1 MNLSQLEDLG
11 CLSSALRSLN
21 LETLVVDLS
30 GCGQVSIEDRMEL
43 HQSIKSLKRRS
54 SLETWINIE
63 GLPDE
68 IRFPRVAFGAVKWLC
83 SFLWQI
89 RWLRSRQL
97 PHVNSRYFQAR
108 RLGKS
113 SLSDDSAGESESLE
127 HCVEQDIF
135 DQNKPFPCSHPTC
148 KFFHSSERGYCERHR
163 WLSLGNRICV
173 ATNSW
178 RQNVELAVLILAQA
192 VVEVESRSLL
202 FLIALSLLP
211 VASYS
216 IAQSTGVSGTLI
228 FLFLALIAIVSIV
241 FTTARLNRMHALSKK
256 LEVESEALYA
266 NNLKNDM
273 SRVFGDEGTLDITQ
287 PDVTTLKEHFIE
299 ARRNLHDFNKMCCLP
314 LREFLEE
321 QNSIGRRELQP
332 SLMTLPAAQEA
343 MREGEPSRIL
353 DLLYCNVVF
362 EDWEEMLSAWC
373 FLKTRA
379 ESHDLGGVELVRT
392 RDFFALAHTGIRSA
406 EMVFRINNYF
416 ATIRFLEAS
425 LTELESQLDSVHRLA
440 EQMGLV
446 TGRSRIDPLPISG
459 RPTQQSRLLVAVVF
473 FLRAISS
480 LAAAYLA
487 GQYFVRYSPPNIRSS
502 FPDMVRDAFALA
514 VEPRDSKLLEVEA
527 SHSHGWEESL
537 LQFLPSL
544 LLSLPYLALTL
555 VFLSDLRRCGSGHVK
570 SKPLKPTQLLYETY
584 FGIEG
589 RIYGFKVAMLQI
601 FTVMLQALGK
611 FQILGGILSFALHS
625 ARKHAHAFEGCFWA
639 FVGFLFLNSV
649 YPSILLAFPS
659 VKWVRVGAAMMDAVL
674 DVAYTSTYLIITV
687 LAIYELQ
694 LDQTISGNFG
704 DEASVN
710 FQAELDPA
718 FAFPSDFL
726 GFFAVYYSLAHV
738 CTICRALERSSQLR
752 YWERLQS
759 LPSRTFQL
767 WQSSW
772 RFSSS
777 KRSRRCCKALY
788 FVCIS
793 FVSMQFLS
801 RLATC
806 CLFLFEPPPT

>member
-68 IRFPRVAFGAVKWLC
+68 IRFPRLAFNAVKSLC
-83 SFLWQI
+83 SFLWQM

-97 PHVNSRYFQAR
+97 PHVNSRYFQATM
-108 RLGKS
+108 LGKS

-148 KFFHSSERGYCERHR
+148 NFFHSSERGYCERHR
-163 WLSLGNRICV
+163 WLGLGNRICL

-192 VVEVESRSLL
+192 VVEVESRGLL

-241 FTTARLNRMHALSKK
+241 FTTARLNRMHALAKK
-256 LEVESEALYA
+256 LEVESEAVYA
-266 NNLKNDM
+266 KNLKNDM

-321 QNSIGRRELQP
+321 QHSISRRDLQP

-343 MREGEPSRIL
+343 MREGEPSGIL

-392 RDFFALAHTGIRSA
+392 RDFFALAYTGIRSA

-425 LTELESQLDSVHRLA
+425 LTELESQLDGVHRLA

-446 TGRSRIDPLPISG
+446 PGRSRIDPLPSSG

-473 FLRAISS
+473 F
-480 LAAAYLA
+480 
-487 GQYFVRYSPPNIRSS
+487 P
-502 FPDMVRDAFALA
+502 
-514 VEPRDSKLLEVEA
+514 
-527 SHSHGWEESL
+527 
-537 LQFLPSL
+537 
-544 LLSLPYLALTL
+544 
-555 VFLSDLRRCGSGHVK
+555 SGH
-570 SKPLKPTQLLYETY
+570 L
-584 FGIEG
+584 
-589 RIYGFKVAMLQI
+589 
-601 FTVMLQALGK
+601 FTCCSVPCRP
-611 FQILGGILSFALHS
+611 ILCA
-625 ARKHAHAFEGCFWA
+625 
-639 FVGFLFLNSV
+639 
-649 YPSILLAFPS
+649 
-659 VKWVRVGAAMMDAVL
+659 
-674 DVAYTSTYLIITV
+674 
-687 LAIYELQ
+687 
-694 LDQTISGNFG
+694 
-704 DEASVN
+704 
-710 FQAELDPA
+710 
-718 FAFPSDFL
+718 
-726 GFFAVYYSLAHV
+726 
-738 CTICRALERSSQLR
+738 
-752 YWERLQS
+752 LQS
-759 LPSRTFQL
+759 T
-767 WQSSW
+767 
-772 RFSSS
+772 
-777 KRSRRCCKALY
+777 
-788 FVCIS
+788 
-793 FVSMQFLS
+793 
-801 RLATC
+801 
-806 CLFLFEPPPT
+806 

>member
-1 MNLSQLEDLG
+1 M
-11 CLSSALRSLN
+11 
-21 LETLVVDLS
+21 VDLS

-54 SLETWINIE
+54 TLDTWINIE

-68 IRFPRVAFGAVKWLC
+68 ICFPRIRFAFGAIKSLC
-83 SFLWQI
+83 SFRFISQRMRQL
-89 RWLRSRQL
+89 SARQL
-97 PHVNSRYFQAR
+97 PHVNSMYFQAT

-113 SLSDDSAGESESLE
+113 SLSDDSAGESESME
-127 HCVEQDIF
+127 HCVEQDMF
-135 DQNKPFPCSHPTC
+135 DENKPFPCSHPTC
-148 KFFHSSERGYCERHR
+148 DSFHSSERGYCERHHC
-163 WLSLGNRICV
+163 LGLGRRICV

-192 VVEVESRSLL
+192 VVEVESRGLL

-216 IAQSTGVSGTLI
+216 MSQSTGVSGTLI
-228 FLFLALIAIVSIV
+228 FLFLALTAIVSIV

-256 LEVESEALYA
+256 LEVESEAVYA
-266 NNLKNDM
+266 KNLKNDM
-273 SRVFGDEGTLDITQ
+273 SRIFGDQGKMDITQ
-287 PDVTTLKEHFIE
+287 PDATTLKEHFIE
-299 ARRNLHDFNKMCCLP
+299 ARRNLSDFNRMLCLP

-321 QNSIGRRELQP
+321 QNSIGRRDLQP
-332 SLMTLPAAQEA
+332 YLMTLPAAHEA
-343 MREGEPSRIL
+343 VMREGEPSRIL

-379 ESHDLGGVELVRT
+379 ESQDLGGVELVRT

-446 TGRSRIDPLPISG
+446 RGRSRIDPLPISG
-459 RPTQQSRLLVAVVF
+459 RPTQQSPLLVAVVF

-480 LAAAYLA
+480 LAGAYLA
-487 GQYFVRYSPPNIRSS
+487 GQYFVRYSPPHIRSS
-502 FPDMVRDAFALA
+502 LPDMVRDAFALA
-514 VEPRDSKLLEVEA
+514 VKPRDSKLLEVEA

-544 LLSLPYLALTL
+544 LLSLPYFALTI

-589 RIYGFKVAMLQI
+589 KIYGFKVAMLQI

-611 FQILGGILSFALHS
+611 FQILGGIVSFALHS

-738 CTICRALERSSQLR
+738 CTICRALERSSQLT

-793 FVSMQFLS
+793 FVLCPCNS
-801 RLATC
+801 
-806 CLFLFEPPPT
+806 

>member
-68 IRFPRVAFGAVKWLC
+68 IRFPRLAFNAVKSLC
-83 SFLWQI
+83 SFLWQM

-97 PHVNSRYFQAR
+97 PHVNSRYFQATM
-108 RLGKS
+108 LGKS

-148 KFFHSSERGYCERHR
+148 NFFHSSERGYCERHR
-163 WLSLGNRICV
+163 WLGLGNRICL

-192 VVEVESRSLL
+192 VVEVESRGLL

-256 LEVESEALYA
+256 LEVESEAVYA
-266 NNLKNDM
+266 KNLKNDM

-321 QNSIGRRELQP
+321 QHSISRRDLQP

-353 DLLYCNVVF
+353 DLLSCNVVF

-425 LTELESQLDSVHRLA
+425 LTELESQLDGVHRLA

-446 TGRSRIDPLPISG
+446 PGRSRIDPLPSSG
-459 RPTQQSRLLVAVVF
+459 RPTNHGCWLL
-473 FLRAISS
+473 
-480 LAAAYLA
+480 
-487 GQYFVRYSPPNIRSS
+487 
-502 FPDMVRDAFALA
+502 
-514 VEPRDSKLLEVEA
+514 
-527 SHSHGWEESL
+527 
-537 LQFLPSL
+537 
-544 LLSLPYLALTL
+544 
-555 VFLSDLRRCGSGHVK
+555 
-570 SKPLKPTQLLYETY
+570 
-584 FGIEG
+584 
-589 RIYGFKVAMLQI
+589 
-601 FTVMLQALGK
+601 
-611 FQILGGILSFALHS
+611 
-625 ARKHAHAFEGCFWA
+625 
-639 FVGFLFLNSV
+639 
-649 YPSILLAFPS
+649 
-659 VKWVRVGAAMMDAVL
+659 
-674 DVAYTSTYLIITV
+674 
-687 LAIYELQ
+687 
-694 LDQTISGNFG
+694 
-704 DEASVN
+704 
-710 FQAELDPA
+710 
-718 FAFPSDFL
+718 
-726 GFFAVYYSLAHV
+726 
-738 CTICRALERSSQLR
+738 
-752 YWERLQS
+752 
-759 LPSRTFQL
+759 
-767 WQSSW
+767 
-772 RFSSS
+772 
-777 KRSRRCCKALY
+777 
-788 FVCIS
+788 
-793 FVSMQFLS
+793 
-801 RLATC
+801 
-806 CLFLFEPPPT
+806 

>member
-1 MNLSQLEDLG
+1 MG
-11 CLSSALRSLN
+11 
-21 LETLVVDLS
+21 
-30 GCGQVSIEDRMEL
+30 
-43 HQSIKSLKRRS
+43 
-54 SLETWINIE
+54 
-63 GLPDE
+63 
-68 IRFPRVAFGAVKWLC
+68 
-83 SFLWQI
+83 
-89 RWLRSRQL
+89 
-97 PHVNSRYFQAR
+97 
-108 RLGKS
+108 
-113 SLSDDSAGESESLE
+113 
-127 HCVEQDIF
+127 
-135 DQNKPFPCSHPTC
+135 
-148 KFFHSSERGYCERHR
+148 
-163 WLSLGNRICV
+163 LGNRICL

-192 VVEVESRSLL
+192 VVEVESRGLL

-256 LEVESEALYA
+256 LEVESEAVYA
-266 NNLKNDM
+266 KNLKNDM

-321 QNSIGRRELQP
+321 QHSISRRDLQP

-392 RDFFALAHTGIRSA
+392 RDFFALAYTGIRSA

-425 LTELESQLDSVHRLA
+425 LTELESQLDGVHRLA

-446 TGRSRIDPLPISG
+446 PGRSRIDPLPSSG

-502 FPDMVRDAFALA
+502 LPDMVRDAFALA

-544 LLSLPYLALTL
+544 LLSLPYLALTI
-555 VFLSDLRRCGSGHVK
+555 VFLSD
-570 SKPLKPTQLLYETY
+570 
-584 FGIEG
+584 
-589 RIYGFKVAMLQI
+589 
-601 FTVMLQALGK
+601 
-611 FQILGGILSFALHS
+611 
-625 ARKHAHAFEGCFWA
+625 
-639 FVGFLFLNSV
+639 
-649 YPSILLAFPS
+649 
-659 VKWVRVGAAMMDAVL
+659 
-674 DVAYTSTYLIITV
+674 
-687 LAIYELQ
+687 
-694 LDQTISGNFG
+694 
-704 DEASVN
+704 
-710 FQAELDPA
+710 
-718 FAFPSDFL
+718 
-726 GFFAVYYSLAHV
+726 
-738 CTICRALERSSQLR
+738 
-752 YWERLQS
+752 
-759 LPSRTFQL
+759 
-767 WQSSW
+767 
-772 RFSSS
+772 
-777 KRSRRCCKALY
+777 
-788 FVCIS
+788 
-793 FVSMQFLS
+793 
-801 RLATC
+801 
-806 CLFLFEPPPT
+806 